1 MPLGFG
7 SFSGSNSFA
16 RIALGSKLYQI
27 QNLIAYGSVPGEGTI
42 TGNGTDTTSF
52 FKTSGS
58 ASWGR
63 TAVRDTTPYTAPV
76 TVEFYKNATSTGY
89 AMISWNTDPLTNA
102 SYTDLDYAPYIYT
115 SGSVR
120 HYNGASSLGD
130 TSLAHNTTKKFYLV
144 YATDGYQY
152 LYWGSTMV
160 RSFNRG
166 TGLTVYLDS
175 ALYTVSAVVGGYS
188 EVRIAKKAWNGTDY
202 V

>member
-16 RIALGSKLYQI
+16 RIASGGKLYQI

-89 AMISWNTDPLTNA
+89 AMISWNTDPETNA

-120 HYNGASSLGD
+120 HYHNGANQGD
-130 TSLAHNTTKKFYLV
+130 TAVAHNTTKKFYLV

-166 TGLTVYLDS
+166 TGLTVYLDTS
-175 ALYTVSAVVGGYS
+175 FYSVSGTFSRFFNIRVI
-188 EVRIAKKAWNGTDY
+188 RKAWNGTDY